1 MNPNP
6 FATATAAVKLAIIA
20 AAALMFGL
28 FAWWIVGKFSDSN
41 TLADIKTTAKV
52 LAKDAA
58 KRDKTNTARDTV
70 ITKNDAAIQKQINAM
85 KDTKDE
91 LLRAERDRPLHPER
105 MRLANCA
112 IRGAELES
120 DCGPKDVR

>member
-1 MNPNP
+1 MNPWSELTNV
-6 FATATAAVKLAIIA
+6 VKLCIA
-20 AAALMFGL
+20 AAALLLFGL
-28 FAWWIVGKFSDSN
+28 FAWWIVGKFSAASA
-41 TLADIKTTAKV
+41 LADIKATGKV
-52 LAKDAA
+52 LTKEAVR
-58 KRDKTNTARDTV
+58 RDKVNAVRDV
-70 ITKNDAAIQKQINAM
+70 AITKNDAAIQKQIDAM

-120 DCGPKDVR
+120 DCGPQDVR